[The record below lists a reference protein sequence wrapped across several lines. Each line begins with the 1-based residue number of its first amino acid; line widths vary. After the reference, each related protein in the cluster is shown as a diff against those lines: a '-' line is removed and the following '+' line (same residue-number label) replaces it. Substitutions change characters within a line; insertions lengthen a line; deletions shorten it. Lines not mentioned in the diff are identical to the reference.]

1 MTISFTDVHCHLLPG
16 IDDGA
21 RDWGESLAMAR
32 LAVADGMT
40 TMIVTPHQLGSFARN
55 RADQIRKLTSELQ
68 LRLSAA
74 NIPLQVL
81 PGGEVRIEP
90 GLVDRLDSDEIL
102 TLGDYHRHILLELP
116 HEEYIPIENLAADL
130 KQRQLTVI
138 LAHPERNG
146 GFLDQPD
153 LIEPLVDA
161 GLLMQITADSLCGIV
176 GPEPQQLAE
185 WMIERG
191 LVHFVSTDS
200 HGLRTRRPLMGRAF
214 EQLCELADERTA
226 HDLCCR
232 FPGRVAAGRS
242 VTTGRRTVLGRRW
255 NGWWARRASA

>member
-1 MTISFTDVHCHLLPG
+1 MTISFTEIHCHLLPG

-21 RDWGESLAMAR
+21 RDWDESLAMAR

-55 RADQIRKLTSELQ
+55 RADQIRELTAELQ
-68 LRLSAA
+68 QRLSAA
-74 NIPLQVL
+74 NISLQVL

-90 GLVDRLDSDEIL
+90 GLIDRLDTDEIL

-116 HEEYIPIENLAADL
+116 HEEYIPIENLLADL

-146 GFLDQPD
+146 GFLDQPN

-161 GLLMQITADSLCGIV
+161 GLLMQITAGSLCGIV

-200 HGLRTRRPLMGRAF
+200 HGVRARRPLMGRAF
-214 EQLCELADERTA
+214 ERLCELADVRTA

-232 FPGRVAAGRS
+232 FPSRVASGRS
-242 VTTGRRTVLGRRW
+242 VTAGRRTVLGRRW